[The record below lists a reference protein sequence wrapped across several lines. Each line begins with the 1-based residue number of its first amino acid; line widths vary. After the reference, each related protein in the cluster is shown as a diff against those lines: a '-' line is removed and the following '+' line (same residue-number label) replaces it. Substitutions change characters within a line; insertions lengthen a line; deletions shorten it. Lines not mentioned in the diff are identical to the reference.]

1 MEANNETYQ
10 IWDDET
16 GNIIAKFGTS
26 DEAVSFLQGIFD
38 ENGPD
43 GVRELA
49 ILEYP
54 VDGSAPR
61 TTLEGAD
68 FLAQHQIPA

>member
-1 MEANNETYQ
+1 MEATNETYQ

-26 DEAVSFLQGIFD
+26 DEAVSFLKDMFD

-49 ILEYP
+49 VIEYP
-54 VDGSAPR
+54 ADGTAPR
-61 TTLEGAD
+61 TALEGAD
-68 FLAQHQIPA
+68 FLARYQIPA